1 MEIFKYTSEEFGE
14 DTDVMIRKG
23 IYPYSYMDDWTKYH
37 DNSRELTENFTNDL
51 TSDSISEAD
60 FKFYNKVC
68 DKYNITNLGEYH
80 DLYLKCDVLLLADV
94 FENFRKTCRSYYD
107 LDPAHYVSAPG
118 LAWDACLKMAKI
130 ELELISDID
139 QYLFVEKGLRGGLSV
154 ITHRKGQ
161 ANNKYMTKY
170 DKENL
175 SKYIS
180 YLDSNNLYGW
190 AMSQYMPYGGFKWID
205 PETFKI
211 ENVTDILQLLI
222 YLKLI
227 LHILRNCTICIITIN
242 FVQSTFV

>member
-94 FENFRKTCRSYYD
+94 FENFRKTCRSYYG
-107 LDPAHYVSAPG
+107 LDPVHYISAPD
-118 LAWDACLKMAKI
+118 LVWDACLKITKT

-139 QYLFVEKGLRGGLSV
+139 QYLFVERWAARWAL
-154 ITHRKGQ
+154 H
-161 ANNKYMTKY
+161 KY
-170 DKENL
+170 
-175 SKYIS
+175 S
-180 YLDSNNLYGW
+180 
-190 AMSQYMPYGGFKWID
+190 
-205 PETFKI
+205 
-211 ENVTDILQLLI
+211 
-222 YLKLI
+222 
-227 LHILRNCTICIITIN
+227 
-242 FVQSTFV
+242 